1 MSEKIVI
8 ASDIHGSAHWCEKLL
23 GAIERENPAK
33 IFLLGDLLYHGPRNE
48 LPEGY
53 APKEVFAM
61 LNPLKK
67 KLLCVRGNCD
77 SEVDQMVLEF
87 PVMADYALLFSA
99 GRTIFATHGHL
110 SGNKI
115 PRLSP
120 RAIFSLTGIPIS
132 PVIGKSKAESCTQT
146 AVPYPCPKKIPL
158 TPMSYW
164 TEEKS
169 FGKNSAEKS
178 SIAVNSNYNSPLIS
192 AFTDRPSHLS

>member
-33 IFLLGDLLYHGPRNE
+33 IFLLGDILYHGPRNE

-110 SGNKI
+110 FGEQNPPPLSAGDILFNGHTHI
-115 PRLSP
+115 PCHREIEGGILYANCGSVSLP
-120 RAIFSLTGIPIS
+120 KENTPHSYVVLERGEIVWKELGGRIF
-132 PVIGKSKAESCTQT
+132 
-146 AVPYPCPKKIPL
+146 
-158 TPMSYW
+158 
-164 TEEKS
+164 
-169 FGKNSAEKS
+169 
-178 SIAVNSNYNSPLIS
+178 
-192 AFTDRPSHLS
+192 DRCKL

>member
-77 SEVDQMVLEF
+77 SEVDQMLLEF
-87 PVMADYALLFSA
+87 PLMSDYSTLLVDGHRF
-99 GRTIFATHGHL
+99 FLTHGHL
-110 SGNKI
+110 WNPGQLPPIPAGTVFTYGHTHLPQLERLENGRIAFNPGSISLPKGGN
-115 PRLSP
+115 PASFGFYEDGVLTVCRLQDAGEMLRLSLEP
-120 RAIFSLTGIPIS
+120 
-132 PVIGKSKAESCTQT
+132 
-146 AVPYPCPKKIPL
+146 
-158 TPMSYW
+158 
-164 TEEKS
+164 
-169 FGKNSAEKS
+169 
-178 SIAVNSNYNSPLIS
+178 
-192 AFTDRPSHLS
+192 